1 MDRNS
6 WILELEGKPDFE
18 IAMKRIYAWY
28 EQEMIDR
35 PPIRFS
41 AHNEE
46 FTFKEIKSAKNWTS
60 LKDRWFDAEFQV
72 DFYIESI
79 EGKKFY
85 AETFPVYWPNL
96 GPDLYAAFY
105 GTEVEY
111 QEVTTFSIP
120 LVKEWNEIDKIKL
133 NKQNKYFKKIEE
145 LTNLAL
151 EKCPGKFMVGF
162 TDLMPGMDCVAA
174 WRDPQQLCI
183 DLLLDPEKVK
193 EIGILASH
201 DFHSIYDHFDD
212 MLKRHNQLSVTWM
225 GIPSFSKMHIPS
237 CDFSAMISTEQFEEF
252 CFPHIQHEVEG
263 ITHNIFHLDGKGVA
277 KHVDLVLQMKEINA
291 VQWVQGMGTDTP
303 ILQWVPLLKKI
314 QSAGKSLVVDLQV
327 DELEDFIKV
336 MDPKGLM
343 LCIPADEAIQPDIIK
358 RIEKW

>member
-1 MDRNS
+1 MDDNN
-6 WILELEGKPDFE
+6 WILDLEGKPDFE

-46 FTFKEIKSAKNWTS
+46 FTFKEIKSKKDWKS

-72 DFYIESI
+72 DFYMESI
-79 EGKKFY
+79 KGKKFY
-85 AETFPVYWPNL
+85 AETFPVFWPNL
-96 GPDLYAAFY
+96 GPALYAAFY
-105 GTEVEY
+105 GTEMEY

-120 LVKEWNEIDKIKL
+120 IVKEWDDIGKIKL
-133 NKQNKYFKKIEE
+133 NKQNKYFKKLDE
-145 LTNLAL
+145 LTELAL
-151 EKCPGKFMVGF
+151 EKCTGKFMVGF

-183 DLLLDPEKVK
+183 DLCLDPDKVK
-193 EIGILASH
+193 EMGILAYR
-201 DFHSIYDHFDD
+201 DFHPIYDYYDD
-212 MLKRHNQLSVTWM
+212 MLKKHKQLSVTWM
-225 GIPSFSKMHIPS
+225 GIPSFKKMHIPS

-252 CFPHIQHEVEG
+252 CLPSIQHEVEG
-263 ITHNIFHLDGKGVA
+263 IAHNIFHLDGKGVA
-277 KHVDLVLQMKEINA
+277 RHVDLVLQMKEINA
-291 VQWVQGMGTDTP
+291 VQWVQGMGKDTP
-303 ILQWVPLLKKI
+303 IMQWIPLLKKI
-314 QSAGKSLVVDLQV
+314 QSAGKSLVIDLQP
-327 DELEDFIKV
+327 DELEDFIKA

-343 LCIPADEAIQPDIIK
+343 LCISADEAIQPEIIK